1 MEQWKKVEGFE
12 RYCVNSKGEVLNTQG
27 KVLKPFCSGA
37 GYLQVTL
44 WNDSRKKKFYV
55 HRLVADAF
63 VDNPCGYK
71 EINHIDGNKKNNPA
85 ANLEWCSR
93 KENLLHSYYTLCN
106 HVKAVKCLETGVVYP
121 SIHEA
126 ARQTGVS
133 RNGISMCCDGR
144 QQKAGKLHWG
154 YAI

>member
-1 MEQWKKVEGFE
+1 MKEWKVVKGFE
-12 RYCVNSKGEVLNTQG
+12 KYHVNCKGEVLSPQG
-27 KVLKPFCSGA
+27 KILKPFIGGA

-44 WNDSRKKKFYV
+44 WNNCQKKKFYV

-71 EINHIDGNKKNNPA
+71 EINHKDGNKKNNSA
-85 ANLEWCSR
+85 TNLEWCSR

-106 HVKAVKCLETGVVYP
+106 RVKAVKCLETGVVYP

-126 ARQTGVS
+126 ARQTGVP